1 MKKTILIAVILSTV
15 MMILPFN
22 NLYANDSNDDGY
34 EIVTIEQME
43 YELGENS
50 PYKGKYI
57 TYGVDSDGNYVR
69 ISIEDSNTKQGRS
82 IIATIAVRIGGI
94 LVGHLISTVIEG
106 IVVAAT
112 GQSGSEWVAYAIK
125 EVLNKPYNENL
136 SIDKNAVC
144 SAYPP
149 YGSGSKPYYCY

>member
-22 NLYANDSNDDGY
+22 NLYANDFNDDGY

-57 TYGVDSDGNYVR
+57 TYGVG
-69 ISIEDSNTKQGRS
+69 
-82 IIATIAVRIGGI
+82 
-94 LVGHLISTVIEG
+94 
-106 IVVAAT
+106 
-112 GQSGSEWVAYAIK
+112 
-125 EVLNKPYNENL
+125 
-136 SIDKNAVC
+136 
-144 SAYPP
+144 
-149 YGSGSKPYYCY
+149 